1 MNRQYLQAKQVY
13 KQILRE
19 RLIMGYFDHPNVC
32 KLYSTYKTS
41 LSLCMLIEP
50 CMGGELYTYMRNVD
64 ILSPEGCRFYGACVI
79 SAL

>member
-1 MNRQYLQAKQVY
+1 MALVKAGGDEIYVLKKMNRQYLQAKQVY

-50 CMGGELYTYMRNVD
+50 CMGGELYTYMRNVV
-64 ILSPEGCRFYGACVI
+64 SR
-79 SAL
+79 